1 MARITAALAVIA
13 LFAVFPSM
21 DATQYIVGD
30 DQGWNSGVDYYSW
43 MDGKTF
49 HVGDSLVFNYVPGDH
64 NVIVAA
70 NYDVYDKCA
79 TTPNL
84 GIWTSGNDVLTL
96 PTTGTYYFL
105 CEFHCDYTEQRI
117 MVEVNS

>member
-1 MARITAALAVIA
+1 MFQVYYLPIT
-13 LFAVFPSM
+13 LFRSIGFVNDRVELHFIYILVFVVCFP
-21 DATQYIVGD
+21 
-30 DQGWNSGVDYYSW
+30 
-43 MDGKTF
+43 
-49 HVGDSLVFNYVPGDH
+49 VFNYVPGDH

-70 NYDVYDKCA
+70 NHDVYDKCA

-117 MVEVNS
+117 MVKVNS